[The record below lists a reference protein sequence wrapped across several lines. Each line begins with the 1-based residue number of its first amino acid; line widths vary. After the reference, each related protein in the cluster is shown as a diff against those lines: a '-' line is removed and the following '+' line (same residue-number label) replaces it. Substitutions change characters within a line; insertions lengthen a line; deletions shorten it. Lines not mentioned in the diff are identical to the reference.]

1 MHSVRRS
8 LRVPIDKKG
17 KIMAT
22 LLNRPLTMLFAFA
35 LIPIIASL
43 IVADHGIAARAP
55 LDLPNGGR
63 AIGEDEEDCL
73 ETILFYGS
81 EFEGDGFFFCLDKSG
96 SMANDSR
103 LDTLKSEVVKALDS
117 LTSKSE
123 FGIVAFSTGWISWDT
138 RPKRAQP
145 DIVDDAKNWVNQL
158 NAAGQTHLAPAGVE
172 TIRLSSLSRK
182 KHKHIIVLSDGLP
195 NGPGALNSAI
205 TDTINAITLANWER
219 TPIHTIFIGD
229 NQIGKNFMQTL
240 ALMNSGT
247 FTQVIP

>member
-1 MHSVRRS
+1 
-8 LRVPIDKKG
+8 
-17 KIMAT
+17 MAT
-22 LLNRPLTMLFAFA
+22 LHDRPLSMLLTLA
-35 LIPIIASL
+35 LVPLITSL
-43 IVADHGIAARAP
+43 IVADHGLTARTP
-55 LDLPNGGR
+55 LDLPNGGEG
-63 AIGEDEEDCL
+63 IEVDEEEGL
-73 ETILFYGS
+73 EPLTFYGN

-103 LDTLKSEVVKALDS
+103 LDTLKSEVGKALDS

-195 NGPGALNSAI
+195 NGPGALDSAI

-219 TPIHTIFIGD
+219 TPIHTIYIGD

>member
-1 MHSVRRS
+1 
-8 LRVPIDKKG
+8 
-17 KIMAT
+17 MAT
-22 LLNRPLTMLFAFA
+22 LHDRPLSMLLTLA
-35 LIPIIASL
+35 LVPLITSL
-43 IVADHGIAARAP
+43 IVADHGLTARTP
-55 LDLPNGGR
+55 LDLPNGGEG
-63 AIGEDEEDCL
+63 IEVDEKEGL
-73 ETILFYGS
+73 EPLTFYGN

-195 NGPGALNSAI
+195 NGPGALDSAI

-219 TPIHTIFIGD
+219 TPIHTIYIGD

>member
-1 MHSVRRS
+1 
-8 LRVPIDKKG
+8 
-17 KIMAT
+17 
-22 LLNRPLTMLFAFA
+22 
-35 LIPIIASL
+35 
-43 IVADHGIAARAP
+43 
-55 LDLPNGGR
+55 
-63 AIGEDEEDCL
+63 
-73 ETILFYGS
+73 
-81 EFEGDGFFFCLDKSG
+81 
-96 SMANDSR
+96 
-103 LDTLKSEVVKALDS
+103 
-117 LTSKSE
+117 
-123 FGIVAFSTGWISWDT
+123 
-138 RPKRAQP
+138 
-145 DIVDDAKNWVNQL
+145 L

-219 TPIHTIFIGD
+219 TPIHTIYIGD